1 MLTID
6 EINQLQQQIEIVT
19 RQYNSLL
26 KQYNSVLQ
34 AVKENADSNEYCLQE
49 LEGKYE
55 IAFGTLVKIAE
66 THNCDYR
73 NYRHKSD
80 SMQQWA
86 KEAIQ
91 KITGEK

>member
-6 EINQLQQQIEIVT
+6 KINQLQQQIEIVT

-34 AVKENADSNEYCLQE
+34 AAKENADSNEFCLKE

-66 THNCDYR
+66 SR
-73 NYRHKSD
+73 NYDFKNRGQMSD
-80 SMQQWA
+80 SLQQWA
-86 KEAIQ
+86 KEAVQ
-91 KITGEK
+91 KIIGE